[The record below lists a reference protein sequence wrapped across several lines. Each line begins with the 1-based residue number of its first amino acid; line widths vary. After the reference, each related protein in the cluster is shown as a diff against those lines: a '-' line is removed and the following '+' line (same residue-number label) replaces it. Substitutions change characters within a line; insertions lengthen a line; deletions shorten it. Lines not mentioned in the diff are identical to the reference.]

1 MERRPVGDAERV
13 TKGPHNVI
21 KKYQALSDA
30 LSPIAAFRYYYNK
43 AKLNDSND
51 FENQV
56 ENRADAAEKNGTEHF
71 APLRSF

>member
-1 MERRPVGDAERV
+1 MR
-13 TKGPHNVI
+13 
-21 KKYQALSDA
+21 A

-43 AKLNDSND
+43 AKLDDSND

-56 ENRADAAEKNGTEHF
+56 ESRADAAEQNGTEHF